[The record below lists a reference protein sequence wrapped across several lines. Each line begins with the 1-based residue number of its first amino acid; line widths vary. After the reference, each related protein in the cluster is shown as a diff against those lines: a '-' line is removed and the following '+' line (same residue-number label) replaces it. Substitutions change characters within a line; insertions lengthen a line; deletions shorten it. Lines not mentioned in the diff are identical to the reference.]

1 VSKELRLPGTVAEIN
16 GAAQGPGTGAF
27 FDLDGTIIAGY
38 SARFLTEDRMRN
50 REYDPRDIVRTL
62 GVMIAGGGLT
72 TQTFEELLALGARA
86 WKGRAVE
93 DLDEMGLRLF
103 EKKVAD
109 VIYPEMRDIVLAHQ
123 RRGHT
128 VVLTSSATTFQ
139 VEPVAA
145 YLGIEH
151 VLCNRFLTEDGVLTG
166 EVESPVV
173 WGPGK
178 ADAVQRF
185 AADRGVEMERSYFY
199 ADGNEDL
206 ALMYL
211 VGNPRPTNPGEKLE
225 KIAKKRGWPVLK
237 FSSRGA
243 GSTVRTLLGV
253 GSLLPIAGTAVG
265 LGLLRRNKRVG
276 LNFLSR
282 SWIDVLFRLNGVEL
296 NIIGG
301 ENAWASRPAV
311 FIFNHRNG
319 FDPFIATRIVE
330 KDFTAVAKAELRK
343 DPIVGT
349 FGRLAD
355 IAFVERSNP
364 TAAVDALKPIE
375 EMAAKGLS
383 VIISPEGTRLDTR
396 EVGPFK
402 KGAFRIAMAAGIP
415 IVPIVIRNAELIAG
429 RNASTFNPGTV
440 DVAVL
445 PPIPTTNWKLKDLGK
460 HVAEVRQ
467 SYLDL
472 LANWPVSDG

>member
-1 VSKELRLPGTVAEIN
+1 MTQEMRLPGTVAEID
-16 GAAQGPGTGAF
+16 ASAEGPVTGAF
-27 FDLDGTIIAGY
+27 FDLDGTIIAGF
-38 SARFLTEDRMRN
+38 SARFLAEDRMRK

-62 GVMIAGGGLT
+62 GVMIAGGGLNP
-72 TQTFEELLALGARA
+72 QTFEELLTMGARA

-103 EKKVAD
+103 EQKVAD
-109 VIYPEMRDIVLAHQ
+109 VIFPEMQAIVLAHQ

-128 VVLTSSATTFQ
+128 IALTSSATKFQ

-145 YLGIEH
+145 YLGIDH
-151 VLCNRFLTEDGVLTG
+151 VLCNQFVTEDGVLTG
-166 EVESPVV
+166 EIETPVV

-185 AADRGVEMERSYFY
+185 ATEHGVEIGRSYFY

-225 KIAKKRGWPVLK
+225 KIAKKRGWPILK
-237 FSSRGA
+237 FTSRGA
-243 GSTVRTLLGV
+243 GSTVRALIGI

-265 LGLLRRNKRVG
+265 LGVLRRNKRAG

-282 SWIDVLFRLNGVEL
+282 TWLDTLFRVNGINLNVVGR
-296 NIIGG
+296 
-301 ENAWASRPAV
+301 ENAWESRPAV
-311 FIFNHRNG
+311 FVFNHRNG
-319 FDPFIATRIVE
+319 VDPFIATRIVE
-330 KDFTAVAKAELRK
+330 KDFTAVAKAELRN

-349 FGRLAD
+349 FGRVAD
-355 IAFVERSNP
+355 VAFVERSNP
-364 TAAVDALKPIE
+364 AAAVNALKPIE

-415 IVPIVIRNAELIAG
+415 IVPIVIRNAEMIAG
-429 RNASTFNPGTV
+429 RDATSFNPGTV

-445 PPIPTTNWKLKDLGK
+445 PPIPTANWTLKDLNK

-467 SYLDL
+467 LFLDT
-472 LANWPVSDG
+472 LADWPNSDG